1 MVILGSCSFAFIYL
15 FKKLFFFFFLGCA
28 AHDNL
33 SSPNWG
39 LNPNPYP
46 DPLHWECRV
55 LTIGP
60 PWKPPEVAALNER
73 RVKSHGES
81 EF

>member
-1 MVILGSCSFAFIYL
+1 MPILGSCSFAVIYL
-15 FKKLFFFFFLGCA
+15 FKKVFFLGCA
-28 AHDNL
+28 ACNNV
-33 SSPNWG
+33 SSPDWG

-46 DPLHWECRV
+46 GPLHWECGV
-55 LTIGP
+55 LTTGP

-73 RVKSHGES
+73 RVKSHGEG